1 LRRHWFEGESRVA
14 LGNHNK
20 LTTPLLQ
27 ITQSA
32 VDLLEPLLGD
42 GTDFVRQGALI
53 AVGMVLAQTSKAQ
66 EPRVEKVRKL
76 LADTIAEKH
85 EVGQKALLR
94 SKAHLI

>member
-1 LRRHWFEGESRVA
+1 
-14 LGNHNK
+14 
-20 LTTPLLQ
+20 
-27 ITQSA
+27 
-32 VDLLEPLLGD
+32 LGD

-85 EVGQKALLR
+85 EVGQEALLR
-94 SKAHLI
+94 STNTSDLIYHLIL